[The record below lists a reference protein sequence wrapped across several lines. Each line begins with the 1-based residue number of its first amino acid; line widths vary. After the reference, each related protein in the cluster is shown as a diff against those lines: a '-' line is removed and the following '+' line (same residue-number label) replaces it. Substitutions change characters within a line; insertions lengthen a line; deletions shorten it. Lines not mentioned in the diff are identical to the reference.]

1 MKRNKTLLQI
11 VQRIQRKDLVKYAS
25 NLGVDFDEKWDTSK
39 IRKAYREY
47 ALSHPR
53 ELLLTLPKTDLDIIK
68 KAKDDKAKDGIN
80 RVNDHL
86 TPIMVMY
93 GLADMETVNED
104 YIIITIAEDL
114 RQVLIPH
121 IDWALDYEHNQQR
134 MSVEIVVE
142 GLANLLGIVTQDE
155 IRKYL
160 RMTVRRIW

>member
-1 MKRNKTLLQI
+1 MKRNKTLLQT
-11 VQRIQRKDLVKYAS
+11 VQRIQRKALIRYAS

-39 IRKAYREY
+39 IRKAYSEH

-93 GLADMETVNED
+93 GFADIETVNED
-104 YIIITIAEDL
+104 YVIITIAEDL

-121 IDWALDYEHNQQR
+121 IDWAIEYGHNQQR
-134 MSVEIVVE
+134 MSV
-142 GLANLLGIVTQDE
+142 A
-155 IRKYL
+155 
-160 RMTVRRIW
+160 